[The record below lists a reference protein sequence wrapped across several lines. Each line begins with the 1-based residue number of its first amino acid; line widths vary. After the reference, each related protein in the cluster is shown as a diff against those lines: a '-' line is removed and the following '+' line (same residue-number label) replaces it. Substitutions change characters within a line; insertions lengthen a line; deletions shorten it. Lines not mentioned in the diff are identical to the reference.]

1 MESSSSIQELT
12 PEFLQEYPVFS
23 GKGKQRMKP
32 NGKNS
37 EISYQL
43 GRRVAD
49 LRHRAG
55 ICQEKLAKILGLGQ
69 PSSISNREQGITDFT
84 PWELS
89 QLSRHFGVT
98 VDFLVLGKT
107 EKTTSDET
115 SKIVQQIGN
124 LARECTLDR
133 LVMLLH
139 LAQSAAEASR
149 NEISREKEQEKTGS
163 MNSEQVDGKLPTL
176 R

>member
-1 MESSSSIQELT
+1 
-12 PEFLQEYPVFS
+12 
-23 GKGKQRMKP
+23 MKL
-32 NGKNS
+32 NGKNN

-89 QLSRHFGVT
+89 QLSRHFGVSI
-98 VDFLVLGKT
+98 DFLVLGKT
-107 EKTTSDET
+107 EKSNSDET

-124 LARECTLDR
+124 LARECSLDR

-149 NEISREKEQEKTGS
+149 IEGSREKETG
-163 MNSEQVDGKLPTL
+163 EQPL
-176 R
+176 

>member
-1 MESSSSIQELT
+1 MLRHILATVALDTATLHPFLRGPHGVCLT
-12 PEFLQEYPVFS
+12 WRVVTR
-23 GKGKQRMKP
+23 KRDKQRMKP
-32 NGKNS
+32 NEKNN
-37 EISYQL
+37 EISYHL

-55 ICQEKLAKILGLGQ
+55 ICQEKLAKVLGLGQ

-89 QLSRHFGVT
+89 QLSRHFGVSI
-98 VDFLVLGKT
+98 DFLVLGKS
-107 EKTTSDET
+107 EKTSSDET

-139 LAQSAAEASR
+139 LSQSAAEASR
-149 NEISREKEQEKTGS
+149 VETNREKEA
-163 MNSEQVDGKLPTL
+163 GKQML
-176 R
+176 

>member
-1 MESSSSIQELT
+1 
-12 PEFLQEYPVFS
+12 
-23 GKGKQRMKP
+23 MKL
-32 NGKNS
+32 NEKHN

-55 ICQEKLAKILGLGQ
+55 LCQEKLAKVLGLGQ

-89 QLSRHFGVT
+89 QLSRYFGVT

-107 EKTTSDET
+107 EKAISDET

-124 LARECTLDR
+124 LAGECTLDR

-149 NEISREKEQEKTGS
+149 NEKSKEVELEKPA
-163 MNSEQVDGKLPTL
+163 L
-176 R
+176 

>member
-1 MESSSSIQELT
+1 MELSLSVRELT
-12 PEFLQEYPVFS
+12 PEILQGYPVFF
-23 GKGKQRMKP
+23 GKGKQRMKT

-149 NEISREKEQEKTGS
+149 NEISREKEQ
-163 MNSEQVDGKLPTL
+163 GKQAL
-176 R
+176 

>member
-1 MESSSSIQELT
+1 MTLSVINARLSRKNSSEKL
-12 PEFLQEYPVFS
+12 FS
-23 GKGKQRMKP
+23 LGRENQRMKV
-32 NGKNS
+32 NGKNN
-37 EISYQL
+37 EISYKL

-89 QLSRHFGVT
+89 QLSRHFGVSI
-98 VDFLVLGKT
+98 DFLVLGKT
-107 EKTTSDET
+107 EKSTSDET

-149 NEISREKEQEKTGS
+149 IEDSREKEVG
-163 MNSEQVDGKLPTL
+163 EQSL
-176 R
+176 